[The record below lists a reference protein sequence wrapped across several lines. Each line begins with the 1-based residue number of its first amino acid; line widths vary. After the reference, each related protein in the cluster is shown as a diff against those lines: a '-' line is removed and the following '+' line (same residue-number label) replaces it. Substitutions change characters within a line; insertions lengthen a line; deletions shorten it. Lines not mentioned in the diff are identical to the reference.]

1 MSELTD
7 LVLEETAEKMAR
19 AVTHARSEF
28 ASVRTGRASSAL
40 VEKLVV
46 EAYGVE
52 MKLQE
57 LASFSIPESRQLLIT
72 PHDSTTMGGIEKAIR
87 NSDLGLN
94 PSNDGRSIRLNFP
107 PPTEQRR
114 RELGKIVDTMA
125 EEAKV
130 AVRNLRRAGRRE
142 IEELEK
148 SGEISEDELTR
159 AEKDL
164 DKLTHQH
171 EAEIETARSKKVDEL
186 LEV

>member
-7 LVLEETAEKMAR
+7 LVLEDATEKMVKAVQRAR
-19 AVTHARSEF
+19 ADF
-28 ASVRTGRASSAL
+28 ASVRTGRASSSL
-40 VEKLVV
+40 VEKLPV

-57 LASFSIPESRQLLIT
+57 LASFAVPEPRMLLIT
-72 PHDSTTMGGIEKAIR
+72 PHDASTMASIEKSIR

-94 PSNDGRSIRLNFP
+94 PSNDGRSIRLMFP
-107 PPTEQRR
+107 PPTNERR

-125 EEAKV
+125 EDAKV
-130 AVRNLRRAGRRE
+130 AVRNCRRSARRE
-142 IEELEK
+142 FDELEK
-148 SGEISEDELTR
+148 AGEISEDDLAR
-159 AEKDL
+159 AEKQL

-171 EAEIETARSKKVDEL
+171 EADIESARAKKVEEL